1 MQAAYAEALGLPD
14 PLDGLVVGD
23 RPPPSAPD
31 GWEIVAVRAA
41 TLNHHD
47 LWTLQGVVGVRFD
60 PPVTLGCDGAG
71 VTADGREVVFYPVLG
86 WGDDFRMLTDGID
99 GTFATHVAL
108 PSSNL
113 LPKPEHLSFAEA
125 AGLGT
130 AWLTAW
136 RMLFT
141 KGGLREGQRVLVQG
155 ATGGVASAA
164 IALASA
170 AGAHVTATSRSDAG
184 LEHALRVGADES
196 VPSGTRLADR
206 VDVVIETV
214 GAATWSH
221 SLRSLAYG
229 GRVVVS
235 GATSGSDAPA
245 DLQRVFWRELQVLGS
260 MMGTPEEM
268 RDLCDFV
275 SRLGLRPEVSKAYD
289 GIASVP
295 EAMRDLAAGHQ
306 LGKLAILV
314 D

>member
-1 MQAAYAEALGLPD
+1 MLAAYAEALGLPD

-23 RPPPSAPD
+23 RPDPEVPE

-47 LWTLQGVVGVRFD
+47 LWTLQGVVGVPFE
-60 PPVTLGCDGAG
+60 PPVILGCDAAG
-71 VTADGREVVFYPVLG
+71 IAADGREVVVYPVLG
-86 WGDDFRMLTDGID
+86 SGDDFRMLTDGID
-99 GTFATHVAL
+99 GTFATHVAI
-108 PSSNL
+108 PSANL
-113 LPKPEHLSFAEA
+113 LPKPAHLSFEEA

-141 KGGLREGQRVLVQG
+141 KGDLRSGQSVLVQG
-155 ATGGVASAA
+155 ATGGVSSAA
-164 IALASA
+164 ITLAAA
-170 AGAHVTATSRSDAG
+170 AGAHVTATSRSEAG
-184 LEHALRVGADES
+184 IAHALRVGAADA
-196 VPSGTRLADR
+196 VLSGARLSRR

-235 GATSGSDAPA
+235 GATSGADAAA

-260 MMGTPEEM
+260 MMGTIDEM
-268 RDLCDFV
+268 RSLCDFV
-275 SRLGLRPEVSKAYD
+275 SLHGLRPDVSKVYD
-289 GIASVP
+289 GLASVP
-295 EAMRDLAAGHQ
+295 EAMRDLAAGNQ
-306 LGKLAILV
+306 LGKLAIRIA
-314 D
+314 